1 MADRPTVE
9 DIREEARRVRRVQA
23 IVQVATSL
31 LAQGRP
37 SRSEGEALVALARRH
52 ILELFPGREDT
63 YDILYGRRFRRLLD
77 EYTRPDDPPGGLTRV
92 RSFGRDSWP
101 PA

>member
-1 MADRPTVE
+1 MAERPTSE

-37 SRSEGEALVALARRH
+37 SRSEGEALVAFARRS
-52 ILELFPGREDT
+52 ILELFPGREET

-77 EYTRPDDPPGGLTRV
+77 EHTRPDDPPGGLARV
-92 RSFGRDSWP
+92 LPFDRHP
-101 PA
+101 